1 MASKHDVP
9 FIELYISKPKNKW
22 NIIPNTVK
30 ILVKSSD
37 GLVNENKPLSIAD
50 RDP

>member
-1 MASKHDVP
+1 
-9 FIELYISKPKNKW
+9 
-22 NIIPNTVK
+22 VK